1 MTDKRKPYRREQALE
16 KYRNQIHVI
25 LDDAKRKTDRVIDR
39 AIRTYERLEKKMNKN
54 ANKVRS
60 LKMREHHRK

>member
-1 MTDKRKPYRREQALE
+1 MLDKRKPYRRERALE
-16 KYRNQIHVI
+16 KYRNQIHDI
-25 LDDAKRKTDRVIDR
+25 LDDAKRKTDKVIDR

-60 LKMREHHRK
+60 LKMREHYRK